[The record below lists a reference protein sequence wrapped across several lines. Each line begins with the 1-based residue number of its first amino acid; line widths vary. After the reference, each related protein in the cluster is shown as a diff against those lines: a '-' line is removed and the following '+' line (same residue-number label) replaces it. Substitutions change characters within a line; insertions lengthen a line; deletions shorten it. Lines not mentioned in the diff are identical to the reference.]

1 MMRALRVILLTVM
14 LGFMAGCATCPHRPT
29 DNSADASERSDSNV
43 GWAEWMFDQ
52 AVRNLLGNLIGWVL

>member
-1 MMRALRVILLTVM
+1 MMRALRAILLSVM

-29 DNSADASERSDSNV
+29 DNSADASEHSDSKV

-52 AVRNLLGNLIGWVL
+52 AVRNLLGNLIAWVL